1 MVPTEQLTP
10 LLVTLAKGG
19 SRACPWREQ
28 GATRRVPAALD
39 ARFREHDEVR
49 RYQALEAY
57 HEQRMLKQTFYHCVI
72 CRASRLKTAL
82 PTLI

>member
-1 MVPTEQLTP
+1 MDNSGVIPAE
-10 LLVTLAKGG
+10 LALASE
-19 SRACPWREQ
+19 SRNP
-28 GATRRVPAALD
+28 GINILLD

-72 CRASRLKTAL
+72 CRASRVKTAL
-82 PTLI
+82 LTLI